1 MSFLLATGVVLVVLG
16 LVFRFNVG
24 GVVSY
29 VEEMEVDKDVQL
41 RPGSFVFKEW
51 TRPSTPMYM
60 KYFVFHVSNPDQ
72 IINGSAIPNVTQ
84 KGPYSYREI
93 RTNEVLNWT
102 ADQSVVTFMPNR
114 SYIFD
119 PETSCAGCDDKND
132 SFVTVNIP
140 LLTVALWLRNTDY
153 KKKHS
158 WCFLGLQIEASR
170 FKVKLFHRKTVHEI
184 LWGYTDPFLEFLKRP
199 IGSCPGQ
206 KGLSSYVQLQYNNT
220 YYGISAVNTGQL
232 DINKLEQ
239 YAMWRGRSNLTWW
252 SDKYANMINGTDGT
266 QFSPEVSKN
275 AVYYAF
281 SPEICRSVFFKYEST
296 ATLKEI
302 KLYRFTA
309 PKELYLSGD
318 VYPPNKGFCV
328 PQCLPS
334 GCLNVSL
341 CQPQNPPVVISPPH
355 FYLGNESLAKAVT
368 GLHPDKKLHQTF
380 VDIEPITGIVMNAA
394 KRVQINVALQ
404 SVDTLEQTTGKF
416 QDVIFPVMFASE
428 TGMISDAKAAE
439 FRRKVYRPMALSHD
453 AEYAAIALGVLCI
466 LFAIVLFVTS
476 SSSNKPRCYRL
487 KMPGTVE
494 EKKTLLINESNG
506 GNKVYT

>member
-1 MSFLLATGVVLVVLG
+1 MGPN
-16 LVFRFNVG
+16 RNN
-24 GVVSY
+24 
-29 VEEMEVDKDVQL
+29 KDVQL
-41 RPGSFVFKEW
+41 KPGSFVFKEW

-72 IINGSAIPNVTQ
+72 IIDGSAIPNVTQ

-114 SYIFD
+114 SYVFD

-158 WCFLGLQIEASR
+158 WCLLGLQIEASR

-184 LWGYTDPFLEFLKRP
+184 LWGYTDPFLEFLKHP

-220 YYGISAVNTGQL
+220 YYGISAMNTGQL

-239 YAMWRGRSNLTWW
+239 YAMWRGRSVLLMLCVREKLSTRKLNSSL
-252 SDKYANMINGTDGT
+252 
-266 QFSPEVSKN
+266 FR
-275 AVYYAF
+275 F
-281 SPEICRSVFFKYEST
+281 LHRSVFFKYKST
-296 ATLKEI
+296 VTLKEI

-355 FYLGNESLAKAVT
+355 FYLGNESLVKAVT
-368 GLHPDKKLHQTF
+368 GLHPNKRLHQTF

-466 LFAIVLFVTS
+466 CSPLCCLS
-476 SSSNKPRCYRL
+476 HLLPRINRVVIGLRCQGPL
-487 KMPGTVE
+487 KRRKHYLSMRVMAETKFTHE
-494 EKKTLLINESNG
+494 EITF
-506 GNKVYT
+506 